1 MVVGMKVIFVL
12 MCKVCVWEVVEEMCV
27 LRMRFLVWM
36 CLVMKML
43 YDVRRGRGGGG
54 GYLEFCERWQV
65 SSLCMSWWLCCMC
78 VGEVCLCI
86 ER

>member
-12 MCKVCVWEVVEEMCV
+12 VCKVCVWEVVEEMCV

-43 YDVRRGRGGGG
+43 YDVRRGRGGLFGI
-54 GYLEFCERWQV
+54 L
-65 SSLCMSWWLCCMC
+65 
-78 VGEVCLCI
+78 
-86 ER
+86 